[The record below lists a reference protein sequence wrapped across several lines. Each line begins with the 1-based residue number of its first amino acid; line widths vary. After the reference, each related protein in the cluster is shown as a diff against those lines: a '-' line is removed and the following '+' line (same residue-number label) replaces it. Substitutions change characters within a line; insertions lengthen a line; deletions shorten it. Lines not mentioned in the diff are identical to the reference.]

1 MGRRI
6 NISQPTV
13 IETDL
18 TPLSDN
24 FFIDS
29 SDTLEQWYYDNH
41 EPTESGYSP
50 DRLLTPLVL
59 TPRVSAVDIDS
70 GTEYTPTINLIN
82 WYVSE
87 FDATTGTWG
96 VEELITS
103 STTTDDYYK
112 SGTNLVVRKNVSYT
126 YGVTIKCQVE
136 YLDPRDSGVRYILQD
151 SISLSTNRDATIIYP
166 TLDVTGE
173 HTVEYRPLS
182 DATSQFTFNAKAYIG
197 AEDKTDELYFVW
209 YAYDETNDTET
220 PIADLDCFVSVSG
233 QNNKTLTVD
242 ALYADN
248 LTIVLRAKESP
259 SASNLYP
266 SKCFRSLVWMLPKM
280 DAKTVCTN
288 GSAVREGG
296 SATMH
301 FEQIITVKGRNL
313 EDSVIRQHLA
323 FLWKYRKLSATSS
336 SASANVE
343 VTIGWS
349 PTIDIQKGTLLNTD
363 GYSTPVLAEIYLLSP
378 YERVTWQGEDV
389 TYNGEQIF
397 ARNVFS

>member
-24 FFIDS
+24 FFIDN
-29 SDTLEQWYYDNH
+29 SDALEQWYYDNH

-59 TPRVSAVDIDS
+59 MPKVSAVDSDS
-70 GTEYTPTINLIN
+70 GVEYTPTIYLIH

-87 FDATTGTWG
+87 YDASTGTWDT
-96 VEELITS
+96 EREITS
-103 STTTDDYYK
+103 SSATEDYYK
-112 SGTNLVVRKNVSYT
+112 SGTNLIVRKNVSYT
-126 YGVTIKCQVE
+126 YGVSIKCQVE
-136 YLDPRDSGVRYILQD
+136 YIDPRDSGVHYMLQD

-173 HTVEYRPLS
+173 HTVEYKPLS
-182 DATSQFTFNAKAYIG
+182 DATSQFTFSAKAYIG
-197 AEDKTDELYFVW
+197 AEDKTNDLYFVW
-209 YAYDETNDTET
+209 YAYDEASGVET
-220 PIADLDCFVSVSG
+220 PIANLDCFVSVSG
-233 QNNKTLTVD
+233 QNNNTLTVD
-242 ALYADN
+242 ALYTDN

-259 SASNLYP
+259 NAANLYP

-280 DAKTVCTN
+280 DAKTICTN

-301 FEQIITVKGRNL
+301 FEQIITVKGHDL
-313 EDSVIRQHLA
+313 EDSVIKKHLA
-323 FLWKYRKLSATSS
+323 FLWKYRKLSSTSS
-336 SASANVE
+336 SANANAE
-343 VTIGWS
+343 ITIGWS
-349 PTIDIQKGTLLNTD
+349 PTIDIAKSTLLNTD

-378 YERVTWQGEDV
+378 YERVTWQNEDV
-389 TYNGEQIF
+389 TYNGEQVF